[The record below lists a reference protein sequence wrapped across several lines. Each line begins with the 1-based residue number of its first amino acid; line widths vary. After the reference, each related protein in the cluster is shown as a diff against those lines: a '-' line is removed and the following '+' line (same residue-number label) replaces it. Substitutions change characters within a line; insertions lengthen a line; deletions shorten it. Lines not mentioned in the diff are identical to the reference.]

1 MIINRS
7 IKVSG
12 GTEITDGIVVKARDS
27 EGYATEVD
35 FYGSVIEYAQF
46 YGGSKYSAAAMTPF
60 IKLQKI
66 NTKNAVTEIKGFGLS
81 NLPELT
87 TDGLD
92 LSHVLTLDG
101 MGAGTGKNAAAFEL
115 FLPVCTAIGSNS
127 LNGGGVTKAIFPELT
142 SIGNDAFNGC
152 SRLQEAFLPKIR
164 QLGVYTSRMFR
175 NCTALK
181 TLEVGSVG
189 FGVTGWGSA
198 NFEGCTQAGLTITMY
213 TTGEKADAL
222 LSDIRG
228 GATNATIIL
237 KASEDTTYNDVS
249 YTAGEVMI
257 TSRVEIS
264 FSILDEE
271 TSESLGTFT
280 VNGGTAFA
288 EWIGSGLTLDSGLM
302 LICSGA
308 DNSGPVMDAEGIYSL
323 RYGGAAVN
331 GTDAIVS
338 GADYTL
344 HNDYA

>member
-46 YGGSKYSAAAMTPF
+46 YGGSKYTAASMTPF

-66 NTKNAVTEIKGFGLS
+66 NTKNAVTEIKRFGLC

-92 LSHVLTLDG
+92 LSHVLTLGG
-101 MGAGTGKNAAAFEL
+101 MGSGTGKNAAAFEL
-115 FLPVCTAIGSNS
+115 FLPVCTATGGESLSGS
-127 LNGGGVTKAIFPELT
+127 GVTKAIFPELT
-142 SIGNDAFNGC
+142 SIGNGTFTGC

-164 QLGVYTSRMFR
+164 QLGVYTSRIFR

-213 TTGEKADAL
+213 TTGEKTDAL

-228 GATNATIIL
+228 GATNATIII
-237 KASEDTTYNDVS
+237 KASEDTTYNDVA
-249 YTAGEVMI
+249 YAAGEVMI

>member
-35 FYGSVIEYAQF
+35 FYGMVVGNHQF
-46 YGGSKYSAAAMTPF
+46 GDEDGAHCWSRLETVNF
-60 IKLQKI
+60 
-66 NTKNAVTEIKGFGLS
+66 KNAVTEIGNCAFLNTNSS
-81 NLPELT
+81 NIDIPKT
-87 TDGLD
+87 VT
-92 LSHVLTLDG
+92 
-101 MGAGTGKNAAAFEL
+101 K
-115 FLPVCTAIGSNS
+115 IGSGAFGSSKIVHVVIPYGCTFVNS
-127 LNGGGVTKAIFPELT
+127 AF
-142 SIGNDAFNGC
+142 GNCKQMITYLDERPAKN
-152 SRLQEAFLPKIR
+152 SY
-164 QLGVYTSRMFR
+164 YTNSGQFYS
-175 NCTALK
+175 NTALATV
-181 TLEVGSVG
+181 TLGSVG
-189 FGVTGWGSA
+189 YPVIGMRNNMFA
-198 NFEGCTQAGLTITMY
+198 GCTQTGLTITIY
-213 TTGEKADAL
+213 TTGANADGY
-222 LSDIRG
+222 LSAIRN
-228 GATNATIIL
+228 GATNATIII

-249 YTAGEVMI
+249 YAAGEVMI